1 MKTIKLSLATLVFTS
16 MLFSCSE
23 DDAAPVV
30 INNGDDDNVIELPE
44 GTERIGGVLT
54 QDLSLSANTT
64 YLLSEALIVPEDIT
78 LEIEAGTVI
87 EALVSD
93 DIFIAIQQ
101 GGTINANGTAAN
113 PIVMTSSRSNPRSG
127 DWGGLIVLGRAPI
140 NSVADLTS
148 QTSTSEIGNLPYG
161 GDVADDNSGVIRYV
175 RVEYS
180 GGSASGSTENN
191 GFSFYGVGSGTTVE
205 FIQAHAGADD
215 GVEFFGG
222 TVNASNVVV
231 TDCEDDSVD
240 WTEGFSGI
248 LTDVYINHGSTH
260 DKGIE
265 ADGFNTDLGNLSS
278 PIFFSAPT
286 VNNITINGSDDA
298 DDEAVRLRA
307 GTRATITNIVI
318 NDFQEGFD
326 LDDNETGVG
335 VVADETNIDGVVFNN
350 VTLNVK
356 NDTEATFTDADLI
369 SNEGTATGTD
379 FATWGAG
386 WTITE

>member
-1 MKTIKLSLATLVFTS
+1 MKSLKLSLAALLSAS

-23 DDAAPVV
+23 DDVAPV
-30 INNGDDDNVIELPE
+30 IIDNGGIEFELPE
-44 GTERIGGVLT
+44 GAVGIGGVLT
-54 QDLSLSANTT
+54 ENLTLSANTRYILT
-64 YLLSEALIVPEDIT
+64 EALLVPDNIT
-78 LEIEAGTVI
+78 LNIEAGTKV

-93 DIFIAIQQ
+93 DIYIAIQQ

-113 PIVMTSSRSNPRSG
+113 PIVLTSFRTNPRSG
-127 DWGGLIVLGRAPI
+127 DWGGLIVLGKAPI
-140 NSVADLTS
+140 NSVADLAT

-161 GDVADDNSGVIRYV
+161 GNVANDNSGVIRYV

-191 GFSFYGVGSGTTVE
+191 GFSFYGVGNGTTVE

-222 TVNASNVVV
+222 TVNASNIVV

-240 WTEGFSGI
+240 WTEGFTGA
-248 LTDVYINHGSTH
+248 LTDVYISHGSTH

-278 PIFFSAPT
+278 PVFFSAPT
-286 VNNITINGSDDA
+286 VTNITIDGSADA

-307 GTRATITNIVI
+307 GTRATINNIVI

-326 LDDNETGVG
+326 LDDEATGLG
-335 VVADETNIDGVVFNN
+335 VTANETNIDGVIFNN
-350 VTLNVK
+350 VSTNVK
-356 NDTEATFTDADLI
+356 NDTTVSFMDADII

-379 FATWGAG
+379 FATWGAN
-386 WTITE
+386 WTVQ

>member
-30 INNGDDDNVIELPE
+30 INNGDDDSVIELPE

-54 QDLSLSANTT
+54 EDLSLSANTT

-205 FIQAHAGADD
+205 FIQAYEGADD

-222 TVNASNVVV
+222 TVNASNIVV
-231 TDCEDDSVD
+231 TNCEDDSVD
-240 WTEGFSGI
+240 WTEGYSGT
-248 LTDVYINHGSTH
+248 LTDVFISHGSTH

-265 ADGFNTDLGNLSS
+265 GDGFNTDLGNLSS
-278 PIFFSAPT
+278 PVFFSSPT

-318 NDFQEGFD
+318 NDFEEGFD
-326 LDDNETGVG
+326 LDDLETGEG
-335 VVADETNIDGVVFNN
+335 VTADETNIDGVLFNN
-350 VTLNVK
+350 VTTNVK
-356 NDTEATFTDADLI
+356 NDTTVMFMDSDII

-379 FATWGAG
+379 FDTWGSG
-386 WTITE
+386 WTIE